1 MVVVKGTLRVIGVGQ
16 DIELR
21 VVSFLTR
28 ARQVTDDVVFIDLG
42 SEDETKILVEEIGCT
57 LLETDE
63 NNLLNLTKVLHESNL
78 EPVDNYLIINVN
90 KEWSL
95 REFPLHLNRSREGW
109 DVYVGLVSDSGDVD
123 NPSESIL
130 SESRFQHCSLS
141 HNGLQELSK
150 SPMSCTAH
158 DLSAALRVRIVQST
172 ALPTLPQ
179 RESLATASRFAQLF
193 MWMIQSRHPLFLFG
207 IPGLV
212 LFILGYRL
220 SGGVVD
226 TFTELTT
233 ESLGVTF
240 ATIAMTLFGLFA
252 MMVALMLYIM
262 GKQVEQIQA
271 QYEWPNKE

>member
-28 ARQVTDDVVFIDLG
+28 ARQVTNDVVFIDLG
-42 SEDETKILVEEIGCT
+42 SKDETKILVEEIGCK

-63 NNLLNLTKVLHESNL
+63 RNLLNISQVLHESEL
-78 EPVDNYLIINVN
+78 DPVDNYLIINVN

-109 DVYVGLVSDSGDVD
+109 DVYVGLVSDSGDVAS
-123 NPSESIL
+123 PSESVL
-130 SESRFQHCSLS
+130 SESRFQHSSLS
-141 HNGLQELSK
+141 HNGLEELSK
-150 SPMSCTAH
+150 SSTSCTAH
-158 DLSAALRVRIVQST
+158 DLSDSLRVRIVQST

-252 MMVALMLYIM
+252 MMIALMLYIM

>member
-1 MVVVKGTLRVIGVGQ
+1 MVKGTLRVIGIGQ

-42 SEDETKILVEEIGCT
+42 SEDETKLLVEEIGCT
-57 LLETDE
+57 LLETDD
-63 NNLLNLTKVLHESNL
+63 NNLLHISKLIHDSDL
-78 EPVDNYLIINVN
+78 EPADNYLIINVN
-90 KEWSL
+90 KGWSL
-95 REFPLHLNRSREGW
+95 REFPLHLNRSRVGW
-109 DVYVGLVSDSGDVD
+109 DVYVGLVSDSGDVE
-123 NPSESIL
+123 NPSESVL
-130 SESRFQHCSLS
+130 SESQYQHASLS
-141 HNGLQELSK
+141 NDGLNEIAK
-150 SPMSCTAH
+150 SSNSSTAH
-158 DLSAALRVRIVQST
+158 DLSVDLRVRIVQST

-252 MMVALMLYIM
+252 MMIALMLYIM

>member
-1 MVVVKGTLRVIGVGQ
+1 MVKGTLRVIGVGQ

-57 LLETDE
+57 LLETDD
-63 NNLLNLTKVLHESNL
+63 NNLFNISKLLVDSNL
-78 EPVDNYLIINVN
+78 DPVDNYLIINVN

-123 NPSESIL
+123 SPSESVL
-130 SESRFQHCSLS
+130 SESRFQHSSLS
-141 HNGLQELSK
+141 NNGLVELSN
-150 SPMSCTAH
+150 SPISSTAH
-158 DLSAALRVRIVQST
+158 DLSDSLRVRIVQST

-252 MMVALMLYIM
+252 MMIALMLYIM

>member
-1 MVVVKGTLRVIGVGQ
+1 MVKGTLRVIGVGQ

-42 SEDETKILVEEIGCT
+42 SKDETKILVEEIGCT

>member
-1 MVVVKGTLRVIGVGQ
+1 MVKGTLRVIGVGQ

-28 ARQVTDDVVFIDLG
+28 ARQVTNDVVFIDLG
-42 SEDETKILVEEIGCT
+42 SDDETKILVEEIDCK

-63 NNLLNLTKVLHESNL
+63 NHLLNISEVLLNSDL
-78 EPVDNYLIINVN
+78 DPVDNYLIINVN

-109 DVYVGLVSDSGDVD
+109 DVYVGLVSDSGNVD
-123 NPSESIL
+123 NPSDSVL
-130 SESRFQHCSLS
+130 SESRFQHSSLS
-141 HNGLQELSK
+141 HNGLEELSK
-150 SPMSCTAH
+150 SEMSCTAH
-158 DLSAALRVRIVQST
+158 DLSEDLRVRIVQST

-233 ESLGVTF
+233 ESLGDTF

-252 MMVALMLYIM
+252 MMIALMLYIM

>member
-1 MVVVKGTLRVIGVGQ
+1 MVKGTLRVIGVGQ

-109 DVYVGLVSDSGDVD
+109 DVYVGLVSDSGDVE

>member
-1 MVVVKGTLRVIGVGQ
+1 VVKGTLRVIGIGQ

-57 LLETDE
+57 LLETDD
-63 NNLLNLTKVLHESNL
+63 NNLIHISKLILDSDL
-78 EPVDNYLIINVN
+78 EPADNYLIINVN
-90 KEWSL
+90 KDWSL

-109 DVYVGLVSDSGDVD
+109 DVYVGLVSDSGDLES
-123 NPSESIL
+123 PSESVL
-130 SESRFQHCSLS
+130 SESQYQHASLS
-141 HNGLQELSK
+141 NEGLIEIAK
-150 SPMSCTAH
+150 SSNSNTAH
-158 DLSAALRVRIVQST
+158 DLSVDLRVRIVQST

-252 MMVALMLYIM
+252 MMIALMLYIM

>member
-1 MVVVKGTLRVIGVGQ
+1 MVKGTLRVIGVGQ

-42 SEDETKILVEEIGCT
+42 SEDETKILVEEIGCK
-57 LLETDE
+57 LLETKE
-63 NNLLNLTKVLHESNL
+63 NDLHNISNVLVESEL
-78 EPVDNYLIINVN
+78 DPVDNYLIINVN

-109 DVYVGLVSDSGDVD
+109 DVYVGLVSDSGNVD
-123 NPSESIL
+123 TPSESVL
-130 SESRFQHCSLS
+130 SQSKFQHASLS
-141 HNGLQELSK
+141 NEGLKELSN
-150 SPMSCTAH
+150 SLDSSTAH
-158 DLSAALRVRIVQST
+158 DLSDNLRVRIIQST

-252 MMVALMLYIM
+252 MMIALMLYIM

>member
-1 MVVVKGTLRVIGVGQ
+1 MVKGTLRVIGIGQ

-57 LLETDE
+57 LLETDD
-63 NNLLNLTKVLHESNL
+63 NNLLHISKLIRDSGLK
-78 EPVDNYLIINVN
+78 PADNYLIINVN

-109 DVYVGLVSDSGDVD
+109 DVYVGLVSDSGDVES
-123 NPSESIL
+123 PSESVL
-130 SESRFQHCSLS
+130 FESQYQHASLS
-141 HNGLQELSK
+141 HDGLIELSK
-150 SPMSCTAH
+150 SSISNTAH
-158 DLSAALRVRIVQST
+158 DLSVDLRVRIVQST
-172 ALPTLPQ
+172 TLPTLPQ

-252 MMVALMLYIM
+252 MMIALMLYIM

>member
-1 MVVVKGTLRVIGVGQ
+1 MVKGTLRVIGVGQ

-42 SEDETKILVEEIGCT
+42 SKDETKILVEEIGCT
-57 LLETDE
+57 LLETDDD
-63 NNLLNLTKVLHESNL
+63 NLLNISKLLVDSNL
-78 EPVDNYLIINVN
+78 DPVDNYLIINVN

-123 NPSESIL
+123 SPSESIL
-130 SESRFQHCSLS
+130 SESRFQHSSLS
-141 HNGLQELSK
+141 NTGLEELSN
-150 SPMSCTAH
+150 SPILCTAH
-158 DLSAALRVRIVQST
+158 DLSASLRVRIVQST

-252 MMVALMLYIM
+252 MMIALMLYIM

>member
-1 MVVVKGTLRVIGVGQ
+1 MVKGTLRVIGIGQ

-57 LLETDE
+57 LLETDD
-63 NNLLNLTKVLHESNL
+63 NNLLHISKLIRDSGLK
-78 EPVDNYLIINVN
+78 PADNYLIINVN

-109 DVYVGLVSDSGDVD
+109 DVYVGLVSDSGDVES
-123 NPSESIL
+123 PSESVL
-130 SESRFQHCSLS
+130 FESRYQHASLS
-141 HNGLQELSK
+141 NDGLIALSK
-150 SPMSCTAH
+150 SSISNTAH
-158 DLSAALRVRIVQST
+158 DLSVDLRVRIVQST

-193 MWMIQSRHPLFLFG
+193 MWMIESRHPLFLFG

-252 MMVALMLYIM
+252 MMIALMLYIM

>member
-63 NNLLNLTKVLHESNL
+63 NNLLNLTKVLDESNL

>member
-1 MVVVKGTLRVIGVGQ
+1 MVKGTLRVIGVGQ

-57 LLETDE
+57 LLETKE
-63 NNLLNLTKVLHESNL
+63 NDLQNISNVLIESDL
-78 EPVDNYLIINVN
+78 DPVDNYLIINVN

-109 DVYVGLVSDSGDVD
+109 DVYVGLVSDSVDVD
-123 NPSESIL
+123 TPSESVL
-130 SESRFQHCSLS
+130 SQSKFQHASLS
-141 HNGLQELSK
+141 NEGLQELS
-150 SPMSCTAH
+150 SSLDSSTAH
-158 DLSAALRVRIVQST
+158 DLSDNLRVRIVKST

-252 MMVALMLYIM
+252 MMIALMLYIM

>member
-1 MVVVKGTLRVIGVGQ
+1 MVKGTLRVIGVGQ

-57 LLETDE
+57 LLETKE
-63 NNLLNLTKVLHESNL
+63 NDLQNISNVLIESDL
-78 EPVDNYLIINVN
+78 DPVDNYLIINVN
-90 KEWSL
+90 NEWSL

-123 NPSESIL
+123 TPSESVL
-130 SESRFQHCSLS
+130 SQSKFQHASLS
-141 HNGLQELSK
+141 NEGLQELSN
-150 SPMSCTAH
+150 SLDSSTAH
-158 DLSAALRVRIVQST
+158 DLSDNLRVRIIQST

-252 MMVALMLYIM
+252 MMIALMLYIM

>member
-1 MVVVKGTLRVIGVGQ
+1 VVKGTLRVIGIGQ

-57 LLETDE
+57 LLETDD
-63 NNLLNLTKVLHESNL
+63 NNLIHISKLILDSDL
-78 EPVDNYLIINVN
+78 EPADNYLIINVN
-90 KEWSL
+90 KDWSL

-109 DVYVGLVSDSGDVD
+109 DVYVGLVSDSGDVES
-123 NPSESIL
+123 PSESVL
-130 SESRFQHCSLS
+130 SESQYQHASLS
-141 HNGLQELSK
+141 NDGLIEIAK
-150 SPMSCTAH
+150 SSNSNTAH
-158 DLSAALRVRIVQST
+158 DLSVDLRVRIVQST

-252 MMVALMLYIM
+252 MMIALMLYIM

>member
-1 MVVVKGTLRVIGVGQ
+1 MVKGTLRVIGIGQ

-57 LLETDE
+57 LLETDD
-63 NNLLNLTKVLHESNL
+63 NNLIHISKLILDSDL
-78 EPVDNYLIINVN
+78 EPADNYLIINVN
-90 KEWSL
+90 KDWSL

-109 DVYVGLVSDSGDVD
+109 DVYVGLVSDSGDAES
-123 NPSESIL
+123 PSESVL
-130 SESRFQHCSLS
+130 FESRYQHASLS
-141 HNGLQELSK
+141 NDGLIELSK
-150 SPMSCTAH
+150 SSISNTAH
-158 DLSAALRVRIVQST
+158 DLSVDLRVRIVQST

-193 MWMIQSRHPLFLFG
+193 MWMIESRHPLFLFG

-252 MMVALMLYIM
+252 MMIALMLYIM

>member
-1 MVVVKGTLRVIGVGQ
+1 MVKGTLRVIGIGQ

-63 NNLLNLTKVLHESNL
+63 NNLLHISKLICESEL
-78 EPVDNYLIINVN
+78 EPADNYLIINVN

-109 DVYVGLVSDSGDVD
+109 DVYVGLVSDSGDVES
-123 NPSESIL
+123 PSESVL
-130 SESRFQHCSLS
+130 FESQYQHASLS
-141 HNGLQELSK
+141 HDGLIELSK
-150 SPMSCTAH
+150 SSISNTAH
-158 DLSAALRVRIVQST
+158 DLSVDLRVRIVQST
-172 ALPTLPQ
+172 TLPTLPQ

-252 MMVALMLYIM
+252 MMIALMLYIM

>member
-1 MVVVKGTLRVIGVGQ
+1 MVKGTLRVIGVGQ
-16 DIELR
+16 NIELR

-63 NNLLNLTKVLHESNL
+63 NNLLNISKVLVGSDL

-123 NPSESIL
+123 SPSERVL
-130 SESRFQHCSLS
+130 SESGFQHSSLS
-141 HNGLQELSK
+141 NNGLEELSN
-150 SPMSCTAH
+150 SMMSCTAH
-158 DLSAALRVRIVQST
+158 DLSDALRVRIVQST

-179 RESLATASRFAQLF
+179 RESLATASRFTQLF

-252 MMVALMLYIM
+252 MMIALMLYIM

>member
-1 MVVVKGTLRVIGVGQ
+1 VVKGTLRVIGVGQ

>member
-1 MVVVKGTLRVIGVGQ
+1 MVKGTLRVIGVGQ

-57 LLETDE
+57 LLETKE
-63 NNLLNLTKVLHESNL
+63 NDLQNLSNVLIESDL
-78 EPVDNYLIINVN
+78 DPVDNYLIINVN

-123 NPSESIL
+123 TPSESVL
-130 SESRFQHCSLS
+130 SQSKFQHASLS
-141 HNGLQELSK
+141 NEGLKELSN
-150 SPMSCTAH
+150 SLDSSTAH
-158 DLSAALRVRIVQST
+158 DLSDNLRVRIVQST

-252 MMVALMLYIM
+252 MMIALMLYIM

>member
-1 MVVVKGTLRVIGVGQ
+1 MVKGTLRVIGIGQ

-57 LLETDE
+57 LLETDD
-63 NNLLNLTKVLHESNL
+63 NNLLHISKLIHDSDL
-78 EPVDNYLIINVN
+78 EPADNYLIINVN
-90 KEWSL
+90 KGWSL

-109 DVYVGLVSDSGDVD
+109 DVYVGLVSDSDDVES
-123 NPSESIL
+123 PSESVL
-130 SESRFQHCSLS
+130 SESPYQHASLS
-141 HNGLQELSK
+141 NDGLNEIAK
-150 SPMSCTAH
+150 SSNSSTAH
-158 DLSAALRVRIVQST
+158 DLSVDLRVRIVQST

-252 MMVALMLYIM
+252 MMIALMLYIM

>member
-1 MVVVKGTLRVIGVGQ
+1 MVKGTLRVIGIGQ

-57 LLETDE
+57 LLETDD
-63 NNLLNLTKVLHESNL
+63 NNLLHISKLIRDSDL
-78 EPVDNYLIINVN
+78 EPADNYLIINVN
-90 KEWSL
+90 KDWSL

-109 DVYVGLVSDSGDVD
+109 DVYVGLVSDSGDVE
-123 NPSESIL
+123 NPSESVL
-130 SESRFQHCSLS
+130 SESQYQHASLS
-141 HNGLQELSK
+141 NDGLIEISK
-150 SPMSCTAH
+150 SSISNTAH
-158 DLSAALRVRIVQST
+158 DLSVDLRVRIVQST

-252 MMVALMLYIM
+252 MMIALMLYIM

>member
-1 MVVVKGTLRVIGVGQ
+1 MVKGTLRVIGIGQ

-57 LLETDE
+57 LLETDD
-63 NNLLNLTKVLHESNL
+63 NNLLHISKLIHDSDL
-78 EPVDNYLIINVN
+78 EPADNYLIINVN
-90 KEWSL
+90 KDWSL

-109 DVYVGLVSDSGDVD
+109 DVYVGLVSDSSDAES
-123 NPSESIL
+123 PSESVL
-130 SESRFQHCSLS
+130 FESRYQHASLS
-141 HNGLQELSK
+141 NDGLIELSK
-150 SPMSCTAH
+150 SSISNTAH
-158 DLSAALRVRIVQST
+158 DLSVDLRVRIVQST

-193 MWMIQSRHPLFLFG
+193 MWMIESRHPLFLFG

-252 MMVALMLYIM
+252 MMIALMLYIM

>member
-1 MVVVKGTLRVIGVGQ
+1 MVKGTFRVIGVGQ
-16 DIELR
+16 NIELR
-21 VVSFLTR
+21 IVSFLTR

-63 NNLLNLTKVLHESNL
+63 NNLLNISKVLVGSDL

-109 DVYVGLVSDSGDVD
+109 DVYVGLVSDSSDVD
-123 NPSESIL
+123 SPSERVL
-130 SESRFQHCSLS
+130 SESGFQHSSLS
-141 HNGLQELSK
+141 NNGLEELSN
-150 SPMSCTAH
+150 SMMSCTAH
-158 DLSAALRVRIVQST
+158 DLSDALRVRIVQST

-179 RESLATASRFAQLF
+179 RESLATASRFTQLF

-252 MMVALMLYIM
+252 MMIALMLYIM

>member
-1 MVVVKGTLRVIGVGQ
+1 MVKGTLRVIGVGQ

-150 SPMSCTAH
+150 SPISCTAH
-158 DLSAALRVRIVQST
+158 DLSAALRVRIVP
-172 ALPTLPQ
+172 AK
-179 RESLATASRFAQLF
+179 RASR
-193 MWMIQSRHPLFLFG
+193 
-207 IPGLV
+207 
-212 LFILGYRL
+212 
-220 SGGVVD
+220 
-226 TFTELTT
+226 
-233 ESLGVTF
+233 
-240 ATIAMTLFGLFA
+240 
-252 MMVALMLYIM
+252 
-262 GKQVEQIQA
+262 
-271 QYEWPNKE
+271 

>member
-1 MVVVKGTLRVIGVGQ
+1 MVKGTLRVIGIGQ

-57 LLETDE
+57 LLETKE
-63 NNLLNLTKVLHESNL
+63 NDLQSISNVLIESDL

-109 DVYVGLVSDSGDVD
+109 DVYVGLVSDSVDVD
-123 NPSESIL
+123 TPSKSVL
-130 SESRFQHCSLS
+130 SQSKFQHASLS
-141 HNGLQELSK
+141 NEGLQELS
-150 SPMSCTAH
+150 SSLDSSTAH
-158 DLSAALRVRIVQST
+158 DLSDNLRVRIVKST

-252 MMVALMLYIM
+252 MMIALMLYIM

>member
-1 MVVVKGTLRVIGVGQ
+1 MVKGTLRVIGIGQ

-57 LLETDE
+57 LLETDD
-63 NNLLNLTKVLHESNL
+63 NNLIHISKLILDSDL
-78 EPVDNYLIINVN
+78 EPADNYLIINVN
-90 KEWSL
+90 KDWSL

-109 DVYVGLVSDSGDVD
+109 DVYVGLVSDSGDLES
-123 NPSESIL
+123 PSESVL
-130 SESRFQHCSLS
+130 SESQYQHASLS
-141 HNGLQELSK
+141 NLGLIEITK
-150 SPMSCTAH
+150 SSISNTAH
-158 DLSAALRVRIVQST
+158 DLSVDLRVRIVQST

-252 MMVALMLYIM
+252 MMIALMLYIM

>member
-1 MVVVKGTLRVIGVGQ
+1 MVKGTLRVIGVGQ
-16 DIELR
+16 NIELR

-63 NNLLNLTKVLHESNL
+63 NNLLNISKVLVESNL

-123 NPSESIL
+123 SPSERVL
-130 SESRFQHCSLS
+130 SESGFQHSSLS
-141 HNGLQELSK
+141 NNGLEELSN
-150 SPMSCTAH
+150 SMMSCTAH
-158 DLSAALRVRIVQST
+158 DLSDALRVRIVQST

-179 RESLATASRFAQLF
+179 RESLATASRFTQLF

-252 MMVALMLYIM
+252 MMIALMLYIM

>member
-1 MVVVKGTLRVIGVGQ
+1 MGKGTLRVIGIGQ

-63 NNLLNLTKVLHESNL
+63 NNLLHISKFIRDSGL

-109 DVYVGLVSDSGDVD
+109 DVYVGLVSDSGDVES
-123 NPSESIL
+123 PSESVL
-130 SESRFQHCSLS
+130 YESRYQHASLS
-141 HNGLQELSK
+141 NDGLVELSK
-150 SPMSCTAH
+150 SSISNTAH
-158 DLSAALRVRIVQST
+158 DLSVDLRVRIVQST

-252 MMVALMLYIM
+252 MMIALMLYIM

>member
-1 MVVVKGTLRVIGVGQ
+1 MVKGTLRVIGVGQ

-42 SEDETKILVEEIGCT
+42 SKDETKILVEEIGCT

-63 NNLLNLTKVLHESNL
+63 NNLLNLTKVLDESNL
-78 EPVDNYLIINVN
+78 EPVDNYSIINVN

-141 HNGLQELSK
+141 HNGLEELSK

-212 LFILGYRL
+212 LFVLGYRL

-252 MMVALMLYIM
+252 MMIALMLYIM

>member
-1 MVVVKGTLRVIGVGQ
+1 MVKGTLRVIGVGQ

-63 NNLLNLTKVLHESNL
+63 NNLLNLTKVLYESNL

-150 SPMSCTAH
+150 SPISCTAH

>member
-1 MVVVKGTLRVIGVGQ
+1 MVKGTLRVIGVGQ

-42 SEDETKILVEEIGCT
+42 SEDETKILVEEIGCM
-57 LLETDE
+57 LLETKE
-63 NNLLNLTKVLHESNL
+63 NDLQNISNVLIESDL
-78 EPVDNYLIINVN
+78 DPAENYLIINVN

-123 NPSESIL
+123 TPSESVL
-130 SESRFQHCSLS
+130 SQSKFQHASLS
-141 HNGLQELSK
+141 NEGLQELSN
-150 SPMSCTAH
+150 SLNSSTAH
-158 DLSAALRVRIVQST
+158 DLSDNLRVRIVQST

-240 ATIAMTLFGLFA
+240 ATIAMTLLGLFA
-252 MMVALMLYIM
+252 MMIALMLYIM

>member
-1 MVVVKGTLRVIGVGQ
+1 MVKGTLRVIGIGQ

-57 LLETDE
+57 LLETDD
-63 NNLLNLTKVLHESNL
+63 NNLLHISKLISDSGLK
-78 EPVDNYLIINVN
+78 PADNYLIINVN

-109 DVYVGLVSDSGDVD
+109 DVYVGLVSDSGDVES
-123 NPSESIL
+123 PSESVL
-130 SESRFQHCSLS
+130 FESRYQHASLS
-141 HNGLQELSK
+141 NDGLIELSK
-150 SPMSCTAH
+150 SSISNTAH
-158 DLSAALRVRIVQST
+158 DLSGDLRVRIEQST

-193 MWMIQSRHPLFLFG
+193 MWMIESRHPLFLFG

-252 MMVALMLYIM
+252 MMIALMLYIM

>member
-1 MVVVKGTLRVIGVGQ
+1 MVKGTLRVIGVGK

-42 SEDETKILVEEIGCT
+42 SEDETKILVEEIGCK
-57 LLETDE
+57 LLETDS
-63 NNLLNLTKVLHESNL
+63 NDLLSVSNILVDSKL

-109 DVYVGLVSDSGDVD
+109 DVYVGLASDSGDVD
-123 NPSESIL
+123 SPSESIL
-130 SESRFQHCSLS
+130 SESNFQHASLS
-141 HNGLQELSK
+141 NKGLKEIYGTAKAS
-150 SPMSCTAH
+150 TAH
-158 DLSAALRVRIVQST
+158 DLSDELRVRIIEST

-252 MMVALMLYIM
+252 MMIALMLYIM

>member
-1 MVVVKGTLRVIGVGQ
+1 MVKGTLRVIGVGQ

-123 NPSESIL
+123 NPSERIL